1 VHEFENGVAAA
12 FECRS
17 YRGGMDEL
25 AYSPNRNAGNE
36 MMSGW
41 YVFTQNVLRR
51 PNGSFK
57 YAISVHDRSN
67 ARGPRTFQFR
77 AITRASI
84 HRVAG
89 RIRGGPL
96 GVGGKVRHGH
106 LLSSEFDSY
115 QISCTGLEAM
125 GAAFDYPLTAK
136 PRLSRSGRLGT
147 RTRSIQAHLLPA
159 QLSPP
164 RPLWLCIVDMR
175 SLGSSN
181 VQTRNTH

>member
-106 LLSSEFDSY
+106 LLSSELTHTKSPVRA
-115 QISCTGLEAM
+115 LRLWAL
-125 GAAFDYPLTAK
+125 PLTT
-136 PRLSRSGRLGT
+136 L
-147 RTRSIQAHLLPA
+147 
-159 QLSPP
+159 
-164 RPLWLCIVDMR
+164 
-175 SLGSSN
+175 
-181 VQTRNTH
+181 